1 MANVLVGKTLT
12 GIKIADDKKAILFQ
26 TTEGDIVARCDGDC
40 CSHTWIESIENTV
53 REFPALVTAAH
64 EIEDGLPKAVSYHPE
79 YDYLKFYGFKVTT
92 DKGVI
97 VLDYRNASNGYY
109 GGGLE
114 WPGDRHY
121 YGGVYGQNESKMIWI
136 DVI

>member
-1 MANVLVGKTLT
+1 MPHVLVGKTIT
-12 GIKIADDKKAILFQ
+12 GIKIADDKGAILFQ
-26 TTEGDIVARCDGDC
+26 TTDGDIVARCDGDC

-64 EIEDGLPKAVSYHPE
+64 EIEDGLPETISDHPE
-79 YDYLKFYGFKVTT
+79 HDCLQFYGFKVTT

-97 VLDYRNASNGYY
+97 VLDYRNESNGYY
-109 GGGLE
+109 GGSLE
-114 WPGDRHY
+114 WPGDGYY
-121 YGGVYGQNESKMIWI
+121 YGGVYGQNKSKMNWI